1 MPPLL
6 RGLQRA
12 LLVWDSAPAHRAK
25 DGMKS
30 FVTSRNNVDQA
41 MIPSGITA
49 YLQSLDIVIN
59 KPFKDNIRA
68 SVNDYIEHRAVRN
81 VRGNMV
87 KPPLDEV
94 ISCAAWE
101 SINADIV
108 EKALRASYL
117 HPNMDL
123 SETAIWKHER
133 LGEMFQQK
141 ILDQEEAGTDD
152 SAKEGN
158 ADEEIEEESDLEDA
172 ISCVLDED

>member
-1 MPPLL
+1 
-6 RGLQRA
+6 
-12 LLVWDSAPAHRAK
+12 
-25 DGMKS
+25 MKS
-30 FVTSRNNVDQA
+30 FLTSRNVDQA
-41 MIPSGITA
+41 MIPSGTTA

-68 SVNDYIEHRAVRN
+68 SVNDCIEHRAVRN

-94 ISCAAWE
+94 ISWVRTAWE

-117 HPNMDL
+117 HPDMDL

-152 SAKEGN
+152 SDKEGN
-158 ADEEIEEESDLEDA
+158 ADKEIEEESDLEDV
-172 ISCVLDED
+172 ICVLDED